1 VSTPTRRYH
10 VPSALRRSSRRI
22 DADEARELIAAGAL
36 LIDVRRNDVV
46 DVELPGAA
54 RIAPDEIPERL
65 GELPRDKPIILVCT

>member
-1 VSTPTRRYH
+1 MSTPTRRYH

-36 LIDVRRNDVV
+36 LVDVRRNDVV

-65 GELPRDKPIILVCT
+65 GEFPRDKPIILVCT